1 MPCCLSQHH
10 QHHLLALGFPKS
22 HRGHQTS
29 PHQQDHT
36 CYLADVTGE
45 ENVHVF
51 VFAFQLVGDGG
62 ERAGGL
68 RVIRLLQEQEQAR
81 NSSRWL
87 QKAVAGVTAAG
98 EGCGHSAATGR
109 LLRSLPPQRAA
120 LGVLCA
126 F

>member
-1 MPCCLSQHH
+1 MAVTCCLSQHR
-10 QHHLLALGFPKS
+10 QHHLLALGFPKC

-29 PHQQDHT
+29 PHQQDHA

-51 VFAFQLVGDGG
+51 VFAFELVGDGG

-68 RVIRLLQEQEQAR
+68 RVIRLLQEQKQAR

-87 QKAVAGVTAAG
+87 KKAVAGVTAT
-98 EGCGHSAATGR
+98 C
-109 LLRSLPPQRAA
+109 LLCSLPPQRAA
-120 LGVLCA
+120 FGVLCA